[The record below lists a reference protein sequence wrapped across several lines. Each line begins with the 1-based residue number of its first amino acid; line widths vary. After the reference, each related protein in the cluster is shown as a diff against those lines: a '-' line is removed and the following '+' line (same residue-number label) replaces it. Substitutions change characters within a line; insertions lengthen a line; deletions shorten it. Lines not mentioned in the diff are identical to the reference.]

1 MRISD
6 CSSDVC
12 SSDLDLGEYLVLH
25 SYNYRKHDPPPE
37 VLSAPPASWAPG
49 TRYCDQPMD
58 WRTRLVGI
66 GGTMAVIGLALGC
79 ALFTWHVVRPIVAP
93 PSMTVV
99 NLQSF
104 EAPPE
109 PGRGVPDGP
118 GIGRASGRERV
129 CP

>member
-58 WRTRLVGI
+58 WRTRLAGI
-66 GGTMAVIGLALGC
+66 GGTMAVIGLVLGC
-79 ALFTWHVVRPIVAP
+79 ALFTWHVVRPI
-93 PSMTVV
+93 
-99 NLQSF
+99 
-104 EAPPE
+104 E
-109 PGRGVPDGP
+109 
-118 GIGRASGRERV
+118 IGRASCRERV
-129 CP
+129 CPLV